1 MEWKETGNF
10 CCTRNSSKQSVVMK
24 KASIISKQG
33 KPELGKVVVQVAGWL
48 REHGY
53 AITADAST
61 REFCPDCEPAERE
74 DLARVAPDFVI
85 VLGGDG
91 TLLSTARCVAQAD
104 IPILGV
110 NLGSLGFL
118 TEIRQEEIEQALEE
132 IDAGRSELSLRPMLH
147 CQVLRDGKCVASH
160 EALNEVVMNQS
171 AVARITDF
179 EVRVNGNFVAN
190 YKADGL
196 IISTPTGST
205 AYSLAAGGPILSPEV
220 LAFVITP
227 VASHALT
234 NRPLVV
240 KDTAI
245 IEARIL
251 VTREQAFLTVD
262 GQVGTPLVD
271 DDVVICK
278 KSEYKV
284 KLFKFAGR
292 SFFDVLRTKLKW
304 GER

>member
-1 MEWKETGNF
+1 
-10 CCTRNSSKQSVVMK
+10 MK

-33 KPELGKVVVQVAGWL
+33 KPDLASVAGQVADWL
-48 REHGY
+48 NGHGY
-53 AITADAST
+53 TVTADPSA
-61 REFCPDCEPAERE
+61 REFCANAQLVERE
-74 DLARVAPDFVI
+74 DLVDAQPDFVV

-91 TLLSTARCVAQAD
+91 TLLSTARCVARAG

-118 TEIRQEEIEQALEE
+118 TEVKQDEIQYALGE
-132 IDAGRSELSLRPMLH
+132 IDAGRGELSLRPMLH
-147 CQVLRDGKCVASH
+147 CQVQREGKCVASY
-160 EALNEVVMNQS
+160 EALNEIVLNQS

-179 EVRVNGNFVAN
+179 ELRVNGMFVST

-196 IISTPTGST
+196 IIATPTGST

-220 LAFVITP
+220 AGFVITP

-240 KDTAI
+240 RDTAE

-262 GQVGTPLVD
+262 GQQGMPLAES
-271 DDVVICK
+271 DVVRCR
-278 KSEYKV
+278 KSEYQV
-284 KLFKFAGR
+284 KLFRFAGR
-292 SFFDVLRTKLKW
+292 SFFDVLRMKLKW

>member
-1 MEWKETGNF
+1 
-10 CCTRNSSKQSVVMK
+10 MK
-24 KASIISKQG
+24 KVSIISKQG
-33 KPELGKVVVQVAGWL
+33 KPDLGPVARKVAAWL

-53 AITADAST
+53 AVTADAVS
-61 REFCPDCEPAERE
+61 REFCPECEKVERE
-74 DLARVAPDFVI
+74 ELAQAKPDFVV

-91 TLLSTARCVAQAD
+91 TLLSTARSVATAG

-118 TEIRQEEIEQALEE
+118 TEVKQEEIEQALANV
-132 IDAGRSELSLRPMLH
+132 DADRCEMSLRPMLH
-147 CQVLRDGKCVASH
+147 CQVQRNGRCVASYD
-160 EALNEVVMNQS
+160 ALNEVVMNQS

-205 AYSLAAGGPILSPEV
+205 AYSLAAGGPILAPDVSG
-220 LAFVITP
+220 FVITP

-240 KDTAI
+240 HDTAV

-262 GQVGTPLVD
+262 GQVGAPLEESDLV
-271 DDVVICK
+271 CCR
-278 KSEYKV
+278 KSQFQV
-284 KLFKFAGR
+284 KLFKLAER

>member
-1 MEWKETGNF
+1 
-10 CCTRNSSKQSVVMK
+10 MK

-33 KPELGKVVVQVAGWL
+33 KPELAKVAVQVADWL
-48 REHGY
+48 RRRGY
-53 AITADAST
+53 TITADAAT
-61 REFCPDCEPAERE
+61 REFCADCEPAERE
-74 DLARVAPDFVI
+74 ELATVAPDFVI

-91 TLLSTARCVAQAD
+91 TLLSTARCVARAN

-118 TEIRQEEIEQALEE
+118 TEVKQEEIEQALEE
-132 IDAGRSELSLRPMLH
+132 VDATRSYELSLRPMLH
-147 CQVLRDGKCVASH
+147 CQVIREGKCVATY

-179 EVRVNGNFVAN
+179 EVRVNDIFVAN

-205 AYSLAAGGPILSPEV
+205 AYSLAAGGPILAPDV
-220 LAFVITP
+220 PGFVITP

-240 KDTAI
+240 KDTAV
-245 IEARIL
+245 IEARIV
-251 VTREQAFLTVD
+251 VTREQAFLTID
-262 GQVGTPLVD
+262 GQVGTPLGDNDLVR
-271 DDVVICK
+271 CR
-278 KSEYKV
+278 KSDHNV

>member
-1 MEWKETGNF
+1 
-10 CCTRNSSKQSVVMK
+10 MK

-33 KPELGKVVVQVAGWL
+33 KPELAKVAVQVADWL
-48 REHGY
+48 RRRGY
-53 AITADAST
+53 TITADAAT
-61 REFCPDCEPAERE
+61 REFCADCEPAERE
-74 DLARVAPDFVI
+74 ELAAVAPDFVI

-91 TLLSTARCVAQAD
+91 TLLSTARCVARAD

-118 TEIRQEEIEQALEE
+118 TEVKQEEIEQALEE
-132 IDAGRSELSLRPMLH
+132 VDATRSYELSLRPMLH
-147 CQVLRDGKCVASH
+147 CQVIREGKCVATY

-179 EVRVNGNFVAN
+179 EVRVNDIFVAN

-205 AYSLAAGGPILSPEV
+205 AYSLAAGGPILAPDV
-220 LAFVITP
+220 PGFVITP

-240 KDTAI
+240 KDTAV
-245 IEARIL
+245 IEARIV
-251 VTREQAFLTVD
+251 VTREQAFLTID
-262 GQVGTPLVD
+262 GQVGTPLGDNDLVR
-271 DDVVICK
+271 CR
-278 KSEYKV
+278 KSDHNV

>member
-1 MEWKETGNF
+1 
-10 CCTRNSSKQSVVMK
+10 
-24 KASIISKQG
+24 
-33 KPELGKVVVQVAGWL
+33 
-48 REHGY
+48 
-53 AITADAST
+53 
-61 REFCPDCEPAERE
+61 
-74 DLARVAPDFVI
+74 
-85 VLGGDG
+85 
-91 TLLSTARCVAQAD
+91 
-104 IPILGV
+104 
-110 NLGSLGFL
+110 
-118 TEIRQEEIEQALEE
+118 
-132 IDAGRSELSLRPMLH
+132 MLH
-147 CQVLRDGKCVASH
+147 CQVMRDGKCVATH

-220 LAFVITP
+220 RGFVITP

-262 GQVGTPLVD
+262 GQVGTPLGD
-271 DDVVICK
+271 DDVVVCK
-278 KSEYKV
+278 KSDFNV

>member
-1 MEWKETGNF
+1 
-10 CCTRNSSKQSVVMK
+10 MK

-33 KPELGKVVVQVAGWL
+33 KPDLGKVVSQVTGWL
-48 REHGY
+48 RRNGY
-53 AITADAST
+53 AITADSST
-61 REFCPDCEPAERE
+61 LEFCSDCELAERE
-74 DLARVAPDFVI
+74 DLAKVAPDFVI

-91 TLLSTARCVAQAD
+91 TLLSTARSVARAG
-104 IPILGV
+104 IPILGI

-118 TEIRQEEIEQALEE
+118 TEVRQQEIEQALA
-132 IDAGRSELSLRPMLH
+132 DVHAQRCELSLRPMLH
-147 CQVLRDGKCVASH
+147 CQVQRAGKCVATY

-179 EVRVNGNFVAN
+179 ELRVNGVFVSN

-205 AYSLAAGGPILSPEV
+205 AYSLAAGGPILSPDV
-220 LAFVITP
+220 PGFVITP

-240 KDTAI
+240 QDTAI
-245 IEARIL
+245 IEVRLI
-251 VTREQAFLTVD
+251 VTRERAYLTVD
-262 GQVGTPLVD
+262 GQEGIPLAAT
-271 DDVVICK
+271 DVVQCK
-278 KSEYKV
+278 KSEFHV
-284 KLFKFAGR
+284 KLFKLAGR

>member
-1 MEWKETGNF
+1 
-10 CCTRNSSKQSVVMK
+10 MK

-33 KPELGKVVVQVAGWL
+33 KPDLGAVVSQVTGWL
-48 REHGY
+48 RRNGY
-53 AITADAST
+53 AITADSST
-61 REFCPDCEPAERE
+61 LEFCSDCELAERE
-74 DLARVAPDFVI
+74 ELAKVAPDFVI

-91 TLLSTARCVAQAD
+91 TLLSTARSVARAG
-104 IPILGV
+104 IPILGI

-118 TEIRQEEIEQALEE
+118 TEVRQQEIEQALADVHAE
-132 IDAGRSELSLRPMLH
+132 RCELSLRPMLH
-147 CQVLRDGKCVASH
+147 CQVQRAGKCVATY

-179 EVRVNGNFVAN
+179 ELRVNGVFVSN

-205 AYSLAAGGPILSPEV
+205 AYSLAAGGPILSPDV
-220 LAFVITP
+220 PGFVITP

-240 KDTAI
+240 QDTAI
-245 IEARIL
+245 IEVRLI
-251 VTREQAFLTVD
+251 VTRERAYLTVD
-262 GQVGTPLVD
+262 GQEGIPLAET
-271 DDVVICK
+271 DVVQCK
-278 KSEYKV
+278 KSEFHV
-284 KLFKFAGR
+284 KLFKLTGR

>member
-1 MEWKETGNF
+1 
-10 CCTRNSSKQSVVMK
+10 MK

-33 KPELGKVVVQVAGWL
+33 KPELGTVVVQVASWL
-48 REHGY
+48 RDHGY

-61 REFCPDCEPAERE
+61 REFCPDCESTERE
-74 DLARVAPDFVI
+74 DLARVAPDYVI

-118 TEIRQEEIEQALEE
+118 TEVKQEEIEQALTEV
-132 IDAGRSELSLRPMLH
+132 DAGRCEMSLRPMLR
-147 CQVLRDGKCVASH
+147 CQVVRQGRCVATH
-160 EALNEVVMNQS
+160 DALNEVVMNQS

-220 LAFVITP
+220 SGFVITP

-245 IEARIL
+245 IEAKIL

-271 DDVVICK
+271 DDVVVCK
-278 KSEYKV
+278 KSEFKV

>member
-1 MEWKETGNF
+1 
-10 CCTRNSSKQSVVMK
+10 MK

-33 KPELGKVVVQVAGWL
+33 KPELAKVAVQVVDWL
-48 REHGY
+48 RRHGY
-53 AITADAST
+53 AITADAAT
-61 REFCPDCEPAERE
+61 REFCLDCEPAERE
-74 DLARVAPDFVI
+74 ELATVAPDFVI

-91 TLLSTARCVAQAD
+91 TLLSTARCVARAD

-118 TEIRQEEIEQALEE
+118 TEVKQEEIEQALEE
-132 IDAGRSELSLRPMLH
+132 VDAARSYELSLRPMLH
-147 CQVLRDGKCVASH
+147 CQVIREGKCVATY

-179 EVRVNGNFVAN
+179 EVRVNDIFVAN

-205 AYSLAAGGPILSPEV
+205 AYSLAAGGPILAPDV
-220 LAFVITP
+220 PGFVITP

-240 KDTAI
+240 KDTAV
-245 IEARIL
+245 IEARIV
-251 VTREQAFLTVD
+251 VTREQAFLTID
-262 GQVGTPLVD
+262 GQVGTPLGENDLVR
-271 DDVVICK
+271 CR
-278 KSEYKV
+278 KSEHNV
-284 KLFKFAGR
+284 KLFKFTGR

>member
-1 MEWKETGNF
+1 
-10 CCTRNSSKQSVVMK
+10 MK
-24 KASIISKQG
+24 KASIISKLG
-33 KPELGKVVVQVAGWL
+33 KPELGTVVGQVAGWL
-48 REHGY
+48 RRNGY
-53 AITADAST
+53 VITADTATS
-61 REFCPDCEPAERE
+61 EFCTDCEVVDRE
-74 DLARVAPDFVI
+74 HLSAAAPDFVI

-91 TLLSTARCVAQAD
+91 TLLSTARSVARAG

-118 TEIRQEEIEQALEE
+118 TEIKQDEIEQALIEVDE
-132 IDAGRSELSLRPMLH
+132 GRCELSQRPMLH
-147 CQVLRDGKCVASH
+147 CQLQRDGKCVTTY
-160 EALNEVVMNQS
+160 EALNEVVLNQS

-190 YKADGL
+190 YKADGV

-205 AYSLAAGGPILSPEV
+205 AYSLAAGGPILSPDV
-220 LAFVITP
+220 PGFVITP

-234 NRPLVV
+234 YRPLVV
-240 KDTAI
+240 QDTAI

-251 VTREQAFLTVD
+251 VTREQAYLTVD
-262 GQVGTPLVD
+262 GQVGTQLAEC
-271 DDVVICK
+271 DVVRCQ
-278 KSEYKV
+278 KSEYTV
-284 KLFKFAGR
+284 KLFKLRGR